1 MMIHAV
7 KLYTFDAAHVLPLAQ
22 LDLVSDESV
31 NPFQWNKGEWDS
43 QVQDD
48 APNFY
53 WMDEDTQSKMES
65 SWHEPFTR
73 HLIHIRYQ

>member
-1 MMIHAV
+1 MIHAV
-7 KLYTFDAAHVLPLAQ
+7 ELYTFDAAQ

-65 SWHEPFTR
+65 SWHKLFTR